1 MTTLVCIPS
10 AAPTTSVR
18 THGAFNG
25 AESLVRA
32 DGRGS
37 ASWRR
42 VKALLALMCVSGA
55 LAGALT
61 ACSPSPAGSSPDAG
75 ATDAAPVVDAAPEDR
90 GELRAVWITRF
101 AYSTQAQLEAIIDRA
116 AAANFNAV
124 FVQIRGEGDAFY
136 RSSVEP
142 WSRLLTGTLGRD
154 PGWDPLQ
161 VAIDRAHGHGM
172 ELHAYFNVLSAWSAS
187 VPLPHAEGSVQH
199 ALYAHPEWL
208 AVRSNGTNGD
218 SEYRWFSPGIPEAR
232 AHIVAAATDL
242 LRSYEVDGLHLDR
255 IRTPGPD
262 YSRDPITLAR
272 FDEARAQMP
281 SLTFAEFMRA
291 QVDAMV
297 AELHAAV
304 LATRPSVRL
313 TAAVWGIHTPLP
325 GCSTSKGFADYH
337 QDSLGWLQQ
346 GIIDAIVPM
355 MYWSIEPGACTDWSA
370 LLDGFVAG
378 RGDRQI
384 WAGMHALDDNTWD
397 FAQVRARIERS
408 REVDAHGVAVYASS
422 YLDADPARWS
432 AFVGTVEE
440 PGPFAEPAPTPTM
453 SWK

>member
-1 MTTLVCIPS
+1 
-10 AAPTTSVR
+10 VR
-18 THGAFNG
+18 
-25 AESLVRA
+25 
-32 DGRGS
+32 
-37 ASWRR
+37 
-42 VKALLALMCVSGA
+42 ALLALCA
-55 LAGALT
+55 LA
-61 ACSPSPAGSSPDAG
+61 ACSSSPTTAPDAG
-75 ATDAAPVVDAAPEDR
+75 ELDAAPVLDAAPEER
-90 GELRAVWITRF
+90 GEMRAVWITRF

-136 RSSVEP
+136 RSSLEP
-142 WSRLLTGTLGRD
+142 WSRLLTGTFGRD

-161 VAIDRAHGHGM
+161 VAIDRAHAHGM

-187 VPLPHAEGSVQH
+187 LALPQAEGPVQH
-199 ALYAHPEWL
+199 ALYTHPEWL

-218 SEYRWFSPGIPEAR
+218 TEYRWFSPGIPEVR
-232 AHIVAAATDL
+232 AHIVAVATEL
-242 LRSYEVDGLHLDR
+242 LRNYEVDGLHLDR

-262 YSRDPITLAR
+262 YSHDAITQAR

-297 AELHAAV
+297 SELYDAV
-304 LATRPSVRL
+304 LATRPSARL

-337 QDSLGWLQQ
+337 QDSIGWLQK
-346 GIIDAIVPM
+346 GIVDAIVPM

-378 RGDRQI
+378 RGDRPDKRQV
-384 WAGMHALDDNTWD
+384 WAGMHALDANVWD
-397 FAQVRARIERS
+397 FDKVRARIERS

-422 YLDADPARWS
+422 VLDGDPARWS
-432 AFVGTVEE
+432 AFVGTAEE
-440 PGPFAEPAPTPTM
+440 PGPFAEPAPTPSM

>member
-1 MTTLVCIPS
+1 MKP
-10 AAPTTSVR
+10 
-18 THGAFNG
+18 
-25 AESLVRA
+25 
-32 DGRGS
+32 
-37 ASWRR
+37 
-42 VKALLALMCVSGA
+42 LLALVSL
-55 LAGALT
+55 LA
-61 ACSPSPAGSSPDAG
+61 ACAPGPEASPDAG
-75 ATDAAPVVDAAPEDR
+75 GLADAPPLVDDAPPQER

-101 AYSTQAQLEAIIDRA
+101 AYSSQSQLEAIIDRA

-187 VPLPHAEGSVQH
+187 VPLPTAEGPVQH
-199 ALYAHPEWL
+199 ALYTHPEWL
-208 AVRSNGTNGD
+208 AVRSNGMNGD

-242 LRSYEVDGLHLDR
+242 LTSYEVDGLHLDR
-255 IRTPGPD
+255 IRTAGPD
-262 YSRDPITLAR
+262 YSRDPITLAA
-272 FDEARAQMP
+272 FEAARAQMP
-281 SLTFAEFMRA
+281 SLSFADFMRS

-313 TAAVWGIHTPLP
+313 SAAVWGIHTPLP
-325 GCSTSKGFADYH
+325 GCSTSKGYADYH
-337 QDSLGWLQQ
+337 QDSIGWLQK

-355 MYWSIEPGACTDWSA
+355 IYWPIEPGACTDWA
-370 LLDGFVAG
+370 TLLDGFVEA
-378 RGDRQI
+378 RGQRQV
-384 WAGMHALDDNTWD
+384 WAGMHGLDSGSWD
-397 FAQVRARIERS
+397 FEQIWGRIDRS
-408 REVDAHGVAVYASS
+408 RQVDAHGVAVYASS
-422 YLDADPARWS
+422 YLDAEHTRWD
-432 AFVGTVEE
+432 AFVGTADA
-440 PGPFAEPAPTPTM
+440 PGPFAVPAPPPAM